1 MKQFNS
7 LLEGLNYHI
16 KCPAC
21 QGAIDIADDK
31 HRALMSEINLYHN
44 NEQVLLCYELIDG
57 DLVIID
63 KRNDDIDF
71 IIRNNLN
78 YNYHTNS
85 FALTLEC
92 YNREKNRC
100 LFGYELLCRFD
111 SINHK
116 LYDICLVSEQF
127 SIENKENKLCL
138 IKSNYQ
144 ENYTKYTTGIFSSPG
159 LDGKSI
165 KIPLVDIDFKN
176 IKKTMEKIENLLVF
190 S

>member
-7 LLEGLNYHI
+7 LLEALNYHI
-16 KCPAC
+16 KCPIC
-21 QGAIDIADDK
+21 HGEMDIADDK
-31 HRALMSEINLYHN
+31 HHALISEINLYQN

-63 KRNDDIDF
+63 KYTDDIDF
-71 IIRNNLN
+71 IIRNNIN

-85 FALTLEC
+85 FAITLEC
-92 YNREKNRC
+92 NNREKNRC

-111 SINHK
+111 AINNK

-127 SIENKENKLCL
+127 SIENKEHKLCL

-144 ENYTKYTTGIFSSPG
+144 ENYSKYTAGIFSSPE
-159 LDGKSI
+159 LIGKDI
-165 KIPLVDIDFKN
+165 KLPLVDIDFKK
-176 IKKTMEKIENLLVF
+176 IKNTLEKIENLLVF